1 MVDQTP
7 PQHIPTLING
17 ARCDGTQKPSFGLHL
32 VYIPL
37 YPRYIPDVHNI
48 YPCLYP
54 NWHLKVVPSPCISMG
69 FGHCWCVP
77 SWKCGGLWSSHHHW
91 WDENPLKKRKH
102 HKLLTMANIIIYIY
116 TYIYKHIILHLE
128 YLIICYLKGLAP
140 TAHRRSPNMIRT
152 SPSIGEEARQPFL
165 SCAELSAQR
174 LALALAVAVEPRRHI
189 LFREGAWGL
198 VSGWTWVNMGKYMGN
213 YG

>member
-1 MVDQTP
+1 MFIPKLASEGGSQSLHFYGFWSLLMCAIVKMWWALVISPSLMGWESPFVGKTSQTFD
-7 PQHIPTLING
+7 HGKYYN
-17 ARCDGTQKPSFGLHL
+17 
-32 VYIPL
+32 
-37 YPRYIPDVHNI
+37 
-48 YPCLYP
+48 
-54 NWHLKVVPSPCISMG
+54 
-69 FGHCWCVP
+69 
-77 SWKCGGLWSSHHHW
+77 
-91 WDENPLKKRKH
+91 
-102 HKLLTMANIIIYIY
+102 IYIY